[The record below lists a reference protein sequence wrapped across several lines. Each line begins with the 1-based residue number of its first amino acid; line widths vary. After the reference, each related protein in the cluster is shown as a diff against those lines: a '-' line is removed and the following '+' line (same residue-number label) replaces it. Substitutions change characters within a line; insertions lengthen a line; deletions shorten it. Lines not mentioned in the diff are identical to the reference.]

1 MKKIIVTGGSGFI
14 GSNLIKKALKKG
26 YNIVN
31 LDNITYASSSQNN
44 KDLISNPY
52 YKFIKVDIRD
62 STKIE
67 KIINFEQPN
76 FIMNLAA
83 ETHVDNS
90 IISPQSFIQTNIM
103 GTFNLLEASRKYLI
117 KNKGK
122 SFIFHH
128 ISTDEVFGSLGKNGS
143 FNERSPYSPRS
154 PYSASKASS
163 DHLVKAWQVTYNLPT
178 LITNCSNN
186 FGPYQHPEKLIPLVI
201 TNILRNK
208 KIPVYGDGK
217 NVRDWLYV
225 DDHADALLKVL
236 ERGRIGENYNI
247 GSENEIK
254 NLDLINQICELMQE
268 LRPSSTNY
276 KDLISFVKDRPGHDA
291 RYSINPAKIK
301 KELQWEPKVKFKSG
315 LIKTIEWYLKN
326 KAWWMPL
333 LKL

>member
-90 IISPQSFIQTNIM
+90 IISPQSFIQQILWVLL
-103 GTFNLLEASRKYLI
+103 TFLKHQEIFN

-128 ISTDEVFGSLGKNGS
+128 ISTDEVFGSLGKMEVS
-143 FNERSPYSPRS
+143 MRSPYSPRS

-236 ERGRIGENYNI
+236 ERGKIGENYNI
-247 GSENEIK
+247 GSEMK
-254 NLDLINQICELMQE
+254 
-268 LRPSSTNY
+268 
-276 KDLISFVKDRPGHDA
+276 
-291 RYSINPAKIK
+291 
-301 KELQWEPKVKFKSG
+301 
-315 LIKTIEWYLKN
+315 
-326 KAWWMPL
+326 
-333 LKL
+333 LKLRFNQSNM

>member
-1 MKKIIVTGGSGFI
+1 
-14 GSNLIKKALKKG
+14 
-26 YNIVN
+26 
-31 LDNITYASSSQNN
+31 
-44 KDLISNPY
+44 
-52 YKFIKVDIRD
+52 
-62 STKIE
+62 
-67 KIINFEQPN
+67 
-76 FIMNLAA
+76 
-83 ETHVDNS
+83 
-90 IISPQSFIQTNIM
+90 M

-208 KIPVYGDGK
+208 KSTVYGDGE

-236 ERGRIGENYNI
+236 ERGQIGENYNI

-276 KDLISFVKDRPGHDA
+276 KI
-291 RYSINPAKIK
+291 
-301 KELQWEPKVKFKSG
+301 
-315 LIKTIEWYLKN
+315 
-326 KAWWMPL
+326 
-333 LKL
+333 